1 MGGQGADQRTGLRR
15 ASASSTGE
23 SRPQP
28 SPLCGAAASAPM
40 ARLLGPHA
48 LLLPQLPGPRSHCLA
63 AASEPLPEPPCSFCT
78 QTPRHL
84 AAQSFPQ
91 KPLGPCMHPEGP
103 RMPTSALHLC
113 TLETWLGTW
122 CLGAPA
128 PFCPVSPVA
137 GVETPFFPKPPG
149 CRSSP
154 GVAAPSL
161 SSWDPIDDRSSQEH
175 GAGLWP
181 CSFPHQPGLSQDEA
195 TCHPLG
201 AGAGRGH
208 HS

>member
-1 MGGQGADQRTGLRR
+1 MGGQGADQRTGFRR
-15 ASASSTGE
+15 ASASSIGE

-40 ARLLGPHA
+40 ARGFWVPTPCCSTA
-48 LLLPQLPGPRSHCLA
+48 AGPRSHCLA
-63 AASEPLPEPPCSFCT
+63 AASEPLPEPPCSFCS
-78 QTPRHL
+78 QTPRHP

-91 KPLGPCMHPEGP
+91 KPLGPCMHPQGP

-137 GVETPFFPKPPG
+137 GVETPFLPQPPW
-149 CRSSP
+149 CRSPP

-161 SSWDPIDDRSSQEH
+161 SSRDPADAQSSQEH
-175 GAGLWP
+175 AAGLRP
-181 CSFPHQPGLSQDEA
+181 CSLPRQPGPSQDQA
-195 TCHPLG
+195 TCRPLR
-201 AGAGRGH
+201 AGAGH